1 MTACQRCQPAPCSP
15 RLTSGVASRGQHYL
29 EGELQIDNVTIEG
42 NSFLCEAGGACM
54 QDFTNGGKGEG
65 GFCTGYL
72 GPGSQEYWNG

>member
-1 MTACQRCQPAPCSP
+1 MTVCQRCR
-15 RLTSGVASRGQHYL
+15 RLLSAADQRRRFSVQHYL

>member
-1 MTACQRCQPAPCSP
+1 MRNS
-15 RLTSGVASRGQHYL
+15 RLGVKYLEVTPLQHYL

-42 NSFLCEAGGACM
+42 NSFLCEAGGPCM